1 MSQKLLEFKGVS
13 KTYSGNQV
21 LKDVNFDIRPGEIHA
36 LLGENGAGKST
47 LMNILFGMP
56 VIHTTGGFEGEM
68 LLEGEKVN
76 INSPFDA
83 MAFGIGMVHQEFM
96 LIPGF
101 TITENVKINR
111 EIPKKHITNKIT
123 STLFGKRMKTLDF
136 KKMNKDARKA
146 LDKLDMSIEEFTLVK
161 GLPIGYMQFVEIAR
175 EIDKFGVKVLVL
187 DEPTA
192 VLTESEAEHLL
203 SAMRTIAAE
212 GIAIV
217 FISHRLDEIINV
229 ADRVTI
235 LRDGELVVTKDVKDT
250 STLEIA
256 EYMVGRKVSIE
267 RATGE
272 KREFSDEIMLSVKNL
287 HVAMPNEAVRS
298 VDFEVHRGEIFGIG
312 GLAGQGKL
320 GIANGIMGIYE
331 AVGEVTLD
339 GKPLPLNNTRQVLK
353 ADVAFVSE
361 DRKGVGLLIEESIE
375 DNIIFTDMGIHG
387 NFLNSFRIADRKAIR
402 DHARK
407 MIKELDIRC
416 TSEKQHTGRL
426 SGGNQQKVCVARA
439 LTQKPK
445 MLFVSEPTRGIDIGA
460 KKLILDLLLELSKQ
474 GMTIVMTSSELAELC
489 SICDRIAIICEG
501 QVVGVL
507 PPDASA
513 ARFGLM
519 MSGIRELAEF
529 DESSMKGKDDPLN
542 EVIDQAKELRNKQQA
557 NLTETE
563 VS

>member
-1 MSQKLLEFKGVS
+1 MSRNLLEFKNVS
-13 KTYSGNQV
+13 KIYSDNQV
-21 LKDVNFDIRPGEIHA
+21 LKDVSFDIKPGEIHA

-56 VIHTTGGFEGEM
+56 VIHTTGGFEGEV
-68 LLEGEKVN
+68 LFEGEKVD
-76 INSPFDA
+76 IMSPFDA

-111 EIPKKHITNKIT
+111 EIPKRNILNTIT
-123 STLFGKRMKTLDF
+123 SAVFGKRMKTLNF
-136 KKMNKDARKA
+136 KQMNRDTRKA
-146 LDKLDMSIEEFTLVK
+146 LDKLDMSIEEFTLVR

-175 EIDKFGVKVLVL
+175 EIDKTGVKVLVL

-250 STLEIA
+250 STIEIA

-267 RATGE
+267 RMACE
-272 KREFSDEIMLSVKNL
+272 ARELSDEIMLSVKNL

-298 VDFEVHRGEIFGIG
+298 VDFEVRKGEIFGIG

-320 GIANGIMGIYE
+320 GIANGLMGIYE

-339 GKPLPLNNTRQVLK
+339 GMPFPLNNTRHALK
-353 ADVAFVSE
+353 SDVAYVSE

-375 DNIIFTDMGIHG
+375 DNIVFTDMGIHS

-507 PPDASA
+507 PPDASP

-519 MSGIRELAEF
+519 MSGIRELAKP
-529 DESSMKGKDDPLN
+529 DESSAKSKDDPLN
-542 EVIDQAKELRNKQQA
+542 EVIDQAKAIR
-557 NLTETE
+557 E
-563 VS
+563 VSPTESTEAEVL

>member
-1 MSQKLLEFKGVS
+1 MSQSLLEFRNVS
-13 KTYSGNQV
+13 KIYSGNQV
-21 LKDVNFDIRPGEIHA
+21 LKDVSFDIRPGEIHA

-47 LMNILFGMP
+47 LMNILFGMS
-56 VIHTTGGFEGEM
+56 VIHTTGGYEGEVLFEGE
-68 LLEGEKVN
+68 EVN
-76 INSPFDA
+76 IMSPFDA

-111 EIPKKHITNKIT
+111 EIPKNNILNKIT

-136 KKMNKDARKA
+136 RQMNKDTRAD

-175 EIDKFGVKVLVL
+175 EIDKTGVKLLVL

-217 FISHRLDEIINV
+217 FISHRLDEIIKV
-229 ADRVTI
+229 ADRTTI
-235 LRDGELVVTKDVKDT
+235 LRDGEHVVTKDVKDT
-250 STLEIA
+250 SVLEIA

-267 RATGE
+267 RVACE
-272 KREFSDEIMLSVKNL
+272 AREISDEIMLSVNNL
-287 HVAMPNEAVRS
+287 HVAMPNEVVRS
-298 VDFEVHRGEIFGIG
+298 VDFEVRKGEIFGIG

-339 GKPLPLNNTRQVLK
+339 GRPLPLNNTRHVLN

-375 DNIIFTDMGIHG
+375 DNIVFTDMGIHG
-387 NFLNSFRIADRKAIR
+387 NFLNSLRMTDKKAIR

-501 QVVGVL
+501 QVIGVL

-519 MSGIRELAEF
+519 MSGIRELAEL

-542 EVIDQAKELRNKQQA
+542 EVIDQAKSLRNEQQA